1 MLIQADEAILME
13 PDEDLALTVIG
24 GPWREFKKTIPEVQA
39 KVLVDALNL
48 ILLTDS
54 SNPVNDEVAPLDAD
68 AVIARP
74 STLVPYQISNLLVDE
89 MLEISEKK
97 LRVYEILLESVLNL
111 VRQLGFT
118 INEEMVQAE
127 TLPAV
132 CKIGHFLFEVQGYQD
147 LIGMAGVLESRDI
160 DPVERYIMCLEKYY
174 GEDFDSFVY
183 YEILDDVSEVT
194 LQTILN
200 DLSGNNMSDTLP
212 DSLIERVQANKVL
225 LDGTLAWQHIRLNG
239 QLGGSIESFLA
250 FFQAELEPLTQNLTG
265 ENTLVYLK
273 ELAGFYLISD
283 VNSPQIKERLS
294 VNINNWIDDPVVLM
308 QAESFINK
316 LVLDK

>member
-1 MLIQADEAILME
+1 MLIQADAAILME
-13 PDEDLALTVIG
+13 QDEDLALTVIG
-24 GPWREFKKTIPEVQA
+24 GPWGEFKKTIPEVQA
-39 KVLVDALNL
+39 KVLVEAFNL

-54 SNPVNDEVAPLDAD
+54 SNPVSDQEAPLDED
-68 AVIARP
+68 SVIARP

-89 MLEISEKK
+89 MQEISGKK

-111 VRQLGFT
+111 LRQLGFS

-127 TLPAV
+127 TLPAL

-147 LIGMAGVLESRDI
+147 LIGMAGILESRDI
-160 DPVERYIMCLEKYY
+160 PPAERYIMCLQKYY
-174 GEDFDSFVY
+174 GEDFDVDVY
-183 YEILDDVSEVT
+183 YEILDDVSEIT
-194 LQTILN
+194 LQTVLN
-200 DLSGNNMSDTLP
+200 DLSGDNLSEALP
-212 DSLIERVQANKVL
+212 DSLIARIQANKEL

-239 QLGGSIESFLA
+239 QLGGSIESFLS
-250 FFQAELEPLTQNLTG
+250 FFEGELAPLTQNLTG
-265 ENTLVYLK
+265 DNVLAYVK

-283 VNSPQIKERLS
+283 VNSPHIKERLS

-308 QAESFINK
+308 KAEAFVNK